1 MSGGTTAGALA
12 GLGMLA
18 GALGA
23 LGALAGLG
31 VFTFGG
37 GAGGR
42 TMVLVEASVTSTRV
56 EQNAIQSGAHP
67 IARGA
72 GLN

>member
-23 LGALAGLG
+23 LAGLG
-31 VFTFGG
+31 AFTFGG